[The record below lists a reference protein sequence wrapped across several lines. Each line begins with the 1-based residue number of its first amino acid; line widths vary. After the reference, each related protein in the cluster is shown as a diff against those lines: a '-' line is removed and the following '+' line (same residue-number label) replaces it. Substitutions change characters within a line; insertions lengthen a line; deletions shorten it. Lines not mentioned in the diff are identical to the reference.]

1 MQPDEIVSLMSY
13 NNQPIALSLPDHADR
28 IQIAYTPLYGQNKRL
43 SAEFGSILQ
52 PQQWTQLI
60 NHISQ
65 ISEPIVPI
73 SPSKYAIKTAGQ

>member
-13 NNQPIALSLPDHADR
+13 KNQPSALPLADHANR
-28 IQIAYTPLYGQNKRL
+28 IQVSYTPLYGSNKKL

-73 SPSKYAIKTAGQ
+73 SPSKYAIKTGH